1 MEAKIL
7 VFREQLSLSLCIFYY
22 REWQSS
28 ARIIFNLLQYG
39 KNTVVRTDSELIR
52 LLHQGDRQA
61 FADLYMHHKTA
72 IYRYCLRMV
81 HDSYAAEDAAQE
93 TFIKMFSN
101 IRSLQKTESFLPWLF
116 SIARNEVMMYL
127 RRNRR
132 NGVHSDEDVWDETTP
147 YEMVSSAE
155 STEIVQQLLQNLKS
169 EYREVL
175 LLREYEQLSYSQIA
189 EITSTTESSVKSRL
203 FKARKAL
210 TSRLKE
216 YYQ

>member
-1 MEAKIL
+1 
-7 VFREQLSLSLCIFYY
+7 
-22 REWQSS
+22 
-28 ARIIFNLLQYG
+28 LLQYG
-39 KNTVVRTDSELIR
+39 KNTVVRTESELIQ

-61 FADLYMHHKTA
+61 FADLYERHKTT
-72 IYRYCLRMV
+72 IYRYCLRML
-81 HDSYAAEDAAQE
+81 HDSNAAEDAAQE

-132 NGVHSDEDVWDETTP
+132 NGVHSDEYVWDETTP
-147 YEMVSSAE
+147 YEMVASAE

-175 LLREYEQLSYSQIA
+175 LLREYEQLSYAQIA